1 MQLILDVL
9 WVFAVVV
16 KQGSPSV
23 ILQLIIDEVALLQLL
38 VVNLQVHLLLQKLV
52 QIELNIIVLLL
63 AEVRDLVVDVDVDG
77 GDAVEVF

>member
-1 MQLILDVL
+1 ML